1 MGGYLARVL
10 ASSGATMGG
19 ESGKPASSVA
29 GPPGAGPSS
38 VARPWSDATPAS
50 PTQAAPV
57 IPPGA
62 PSSSPWVRPDDA
74 ARQAQLDA
82 MKRRATGL
90 LAFAAAVFAA
100 ASVLEP
106 AHSWLGY
113 VRATAEASLVGGL
126 ADWFAVTALF
136 RHPLGLPIPHTAI
149 VATRKERIG
158 RILGT
163 FVQNHFL
170 SRDVIATN
178 LRAVRP
184 AERAARWISDP
195 EHSRRIARQFAS
207 GLATTLHT
215 LPDADVA
222 ALVRDVITARVRATR
237 VAPALGKTLALV
249 MADDRQQDL
258 LNAAVR
264 LAAQAVHDNRTVIRD
279 RVRAES
285 PWWVP
290 GVVDD
295 KIYERIIET
304 VEGLLRDMGANADH
318 PLRAAFDGALRDF
331 VERLQHSPEVIAKA
345 EALKE
350 EWLTEP
356 ALGDLA
362 ARLWD
367 ATRRAIVAYATRA
380 DGVVPGPL
388 ERGLSEFG
396 AALLANEPL
405 LAELDDLII
414 DLTATVVERYRQEI
428 GDLIAKTVAGWD
440 PQATS
445 RRFELAVGRDLQF
458 VRINGTLVGGL
469 VGLAIYALLHLG
481 R

>member
-1 MGGYLARVL
+1 VIPSRGPQPLAERTA
-10 ASSGATMGG
+10 AS
-19 ESGKPASSVA
+19 
-29 GPPGAGPSS
+29 
-38 VARPWSDATPAS
+38 PWS
-50 PTQAAPV
+50 
-57 IPPGA
+57 
-62 PSSSPWVRPDDA
+62 RPDDA
-74 ARQAQLDA
+74 TRQAQLDV

-90 LAFAAAVFAA
+90 LALAAAVFGVATA
-100 ASVLEP
+100 FEGQYP
-106 AHSWLGY
+106 WLGY

-170 SRDVIATN
+170 SREVIAAN
-178 LRAVRP
+178 LRAARP
-184 AERAARWISDP
+184 AERAARWLSDP
-195 EHSRRIARQFAS
+195 EHSRRVARQVAS
-207 GLATTLHT
+207 GLAKTLEA
-215 LPDADVA
+215 LPDDDVRQ
-222 ALVRDVITARVRATR
+222 LVHQVLNARLRSLR

-249 MADDRQQDL
+249 LADDRHQGL
-258 LNAAVR
+258 LNEAVR
-264 LAAQAVHDNRTVIRD
+264 LAAGAVRDNRDMIRD
-279 RVRAES
+279 KVRAES

-295 KIYERIIET
+295 QIYQRIMGT
-304 VEGLLRDMGANADH
+304 VESLLRDIGARPEH
-318 PLRAAFDGALRDF
+318 PLRAAFDRALRDF
-331 VERLQHSPEVIAKA
+331 VDRLQHAPEVIARA

-350 EWLTEP
+350 EWLADP
-356 ALGDLA
+356 AIADLS

-367 ATRRAIVAYATRA
+367 ATRRAIVSYATGA
-380 DGVVPGPL
+380 DGAAPGPL

-396 AALLANEPL
+396 AALLANEAL
-405 LAELDDLII
+405 LAEIDDLTI
-414 DLTATVVERYRQEI
+414 DLAATVVERYRQEI
-428 GDLIAKTVAGWD
+428 GNLIAQTVAGWD

-469 VGLAIYALLHLG
+469 VGLGIYAVSRLW